1 MSGIVTRTQREEQ
14 AGKPV
19 DSGACETLALRIEGM
34 DCSCEAQLLERE
46 FSGLAGVTDFDVD
59 AVAQK
64 VRVTFDP
71 SRVTAQDIVRSVSAI
86 GMTASLAKEQRPRS
100 TWWRERQQLALYGT
114 GILILVAVALRLLG
128 ASPWV
133 YNAVY
138 VLAVAVGVYYPARKA
153 LIALLNL
160 TPTIHLLMLIGS
172 GGAMILG
179 MWQESAILIF
189 VYSLG
194 DVLESYAVDK
204 ARGAIRS
211 LIALMPKEALVRV
224 DGQEVVLATENIRV
238 GDIVVIR
245 PGERIPVDG
254 KVSEGSSYVD
264 EATVTGESVPVH
276 KTTGASVFAGTINQ
290 NGSLEVEV
298 DKPASET
305 MLSKIIMSV
314 EEAQAKK
321 TSYQTFSDAF
331 AKYYTPAMF
340 VLGALVATV
349 PPLFFDQPWQPFIL
363 RGLVVFVVS
372 CSCGLALSVPTAVVA
387 AMANAARHGTVFKGG
402 AYLEAIDKVKAIA
415 FDKTGTLTIGRPEV
429 TDVQTFGDVSRED
442 LLCLAG
448 AIESRSGHPLAA
460 AVARKAKENG
470 DLSAVSVEDFQ
481 EVSGLG
487 VAAAIDGRRYII
499 GNPRFQRES
508 EVSIAE
514 VEDAIA
520 RLEDDAKT
528 VVAVS
533 EGGRLIG
540 LLGIADTVRPG
551 VNDVIGTL
559 RQSGITTIMLT
570 GDNERSARAIA
581 AQLGID
587 EYHAALLPT
596 DKVDLLK
603 ALREKYGSV
612 AMVGDGINDAPAM
625 AVSNV
630 GIAMGAAGSDVA
642 VEAGD
647 VVLMSDDLSKIVY
660 LRELS
665 AKAVRTIRQ
674 NIWISLIN
682 VAFMVSAA
690 LAGYLGLVSGLLLN
704 EGSALF
710 VIFNAVW
717 LLKWKSKAEMPASNA
732 GREMAAEPPL
742 GEAS

>member
-1 MSGIVTRTQREEQ
+1 MASQVAERI
-14 AGKPV
+14 
-19 DSGACETLALRIEGM
+19 ETIDLHVEGM
-34 DCSCEAQLLERE
+34 DCACEAEALERE
-46 FSGLAGVTDFDVD
+46 LGCLSGVTSCAVD
-59 AVAQK
+59 AVTGRARVSYD
-64 VRVTFDP
+64 VRQATK
-71 SRVTAQDIVRSVSAI
+71 QDVMRSVSAA
-86 GMTASLAKEQRPRS
+86 GLSASLVRGQKQRS

-133 YNAVY
+133 YNSVY
-138 VLAVAVGVYYPARKA
+138 VLAVFVGVYYPARKA
-153 LIALLNL
+153 IFALLNL

-179 MWQESAILIF
+179 MWQEAAILIF

-224 DGQEVVLATENIRV
+224 DGREVVLATENIRV

-254 KVSEGSSYVD
+254 TVAEGSSYVD
-264 EATVTGESVPVH
+264 EAAVTGESVPVH
-276 KTTGASVFAGTINQ
+276 KKPGESVFAGTVNQ
-290 NGSLEVEV
+290 NGSLEVKV
-298 DKPASET
+298 DKPAAET

-314 EEAQAKK
+314 EEAQARK
-321 TSYQTFSDAF
+321 TSYQTFSDNF

-340 VLGALVATV
+340 VLGVLVAVV
-349 PPLFFDQPWQPFIL
+349 PPVFFGADWHTFIL

-372 CSCGLALSVPTAVVA
+372 CSCGLALSVPTAVVS
-387 AMANAARHGTVFKGG
+387 AMANAARHGIVFKGG
-402 AYLEAIDKVKAIA
+402 AYLEAVDKVKAIA

-429 TDVQTFGDVSRED
+429 TDVVPVGDASLAH
-442 LLCLAG
+442 LLRVAG

-460 AVARKAKENG
+460 AVTRRCRESG
-470 DLSAVSVEDFQ
+470 DGPVLAVDDFE

-487 VAAAIDGRRYII
+487 VTALVGGRRYMI
-499 GNPRFQRES
+499 GNARFLAGS
-508 EVSIAE
+508 EVALSEAE
-514 VEDAIA
+514 ADIA
-520 RLEDDAKT
+520 RLEDEAKT
-528 VVAVS
+528 VVVVS
-533 EGGRLIG
+533 EDAQVIG

-551 VNDVIGTL
+551 AQEVIALL
-559 RQSGITTIMLT
+559 RRSRITTIMLT

-587 EYHAALLPT
+587 EFHAALLPT

-603 ALREKYGSV
+603 ALRDKHGSV

-625 AVSNV
+625 AVANV

-647 VVLMSDDLSKIVY
+647 VVLMSDDLSKIAY

-665 AKAVRTIRQ
+665 ARAVRTIRQ

-682 VAFMVSAA
+682 VAFMVAAA

-710 VIFNAVW
+710 VIFNAV
-717 LLKWKSKAEMPASNA
+717 LLLRWRSRLSTTPPRPAS
-732 GREMAAEPPL
+732 RETATLEQ
-742 GEAS
+742 AS

>member
-1 MSGIVTRTQREEQ
+1 MASEVAERI
-14 AGKPV
+14 
-19 DSGACETLALRIEGM
+19 ETIDLHVEGM
-34 DCSCEAQLLERE
+34 DCAREAEALERE
-46 FSGLAGVTDFDVD
+46 LGCLSGVTSCAVD
-59 AVAQK
+59 AVTGRA
-64 VRVTFDP
+64 RVTYDV
-71 SRVTAQDIVRSVSAI
+71 SQATKQDVMRSVSAA
-86 GMTASLAKEQRPRS
+86 GLSASLVRDRKQRS

-114 GILILVAVALRLLG
+114 GILILVAVALHYLLD

-133 YNAVY
+133 YNSVY
-138 VLAVAVGVYYPARKA
+138 VLAVLVGVYYPARKA
-153 LIALLNL
+153 IFALLNL

-172 GGAMILG
+172 VGAMILG
-179 MWQESAILIF
+179 MWQEAAILIF

-224 DGQEVVLATENIRV
+224 DGREVVLATENIRV

-254 KVSEGSSYVD
+254 TVAEGSSYVD
-264 EATVTGESVPVH
+264 EAAVTGESVPVH
-276 KTTGASVFAGTINQ
+276 KKRGECVFAGTVNQ
-290 NGSLEVEV
+290 NGSLEVAV

-314 EEAQAKK
+314 EEAQARK
-321 TSYQTFSDAF
+321 TSYQTFSDNF

-340 VLGALVATV
+340 VLGVLVAVV
-349 PPLFFDQPWQPFIL
+349 PPLFFGADWHTFIL

-372 CSCGLALSVPTAVVA
+372 CSCGLALSVPTAVVS

-402 AYLEAIDKVKAIA
+402 AYLEAVDKVKAIA

-429 TDVQTFGDVSRED
+429 TDVVPVGDVSLAH
-442 LLCLAG
+442 LLRVAG

-460 AVARKAKENG
+460 AVTRRCRESEGGAP
-470 DLSAVSVEDFQ
+470 AVDDFR

-487 VAAAIDGRRYII
+487 VTALVDGRRYLI
-499 GNPRFQRES
+499 GNARFLQGS
-508 EVSIAE
+508 EVALSA
-514 VEDAIA
+514 VEADVA
-520 RLEDDAKT
+520 RLEDEAKT

-533 EGGRLIG
+533 EDEQVIG
-540 LLGIADTVRPG
+540 LLAIADTVRPG
-551 VNDVIGTL
+551 AEEVIAL
-559 RQSGITTIMLT
+559 LKDSGITTIMLT

-603 ALREKYGSV
+603 ALREKHGSV

-625 AVSNV
+625 AVANV

-647 VVLMSDDLSKIVY
+647 VVLMSDDLSKIAY

-665 AKAVRTIRQ
+665 ARAVRTIRQ

-682 VAFMVSAA
+682 VAFMVAAA

-710 VIFNAVW
+710 VIFNAV
-717 LLKWKSKAEMPASNA
+717 LLLRWKSELSITPA
-732 GREMAAEPPL
+732 RAASRATTAVEQ
-742 GEAS
+742 AS

>member
-1 MSGIVTRTQREEQ
+1 MASQVAERI
-14 AGKPV
+14 
-19 DSGACETLALRIEGM
+19 ETIDLHVEGM
-34 DCSCEAQLLERE
+34 DCACEAEALERE
-46 FSGLAGVTDFDVD
+46 LGCLSGVTSCAVD
-59 AVAQK
+59 AVTGRARVSYD
-64 VRVTFDP
+64 VRQATK
-71 SRVTAQDIVRSVSAI
+71 QDVMRSVSAA
-86 GMTASLAKEQRPRS
+86 GLSASLVRGQKQRS

-133 YNAVY
+133 YNSVY
-138 VLAVAVGVYYPARKA
+138 VLAVFVGVYYPARKA
-153 LIALLNL
+153 IFALLNL

-179 MWQESAILIF
+179 MWQEAAILIF

-224 DGQEVVLATENIRV
+224 DGREVVLATENIRV

-254 KVSEGSSYVD
+254 TVAEGSSYVD
-264 EATVTGESVPVH
+264 EAAVTGESVPVH
-276 KTTGASVFAGTINQ
+276 KKPGESVFAGTVNQ
-290 NGSLEVEV
+290 NGSLEVKV
-298 DKPASET
+298 DKPAAET

-314 EEAQAKK
+314 EEAQARK
-321 TSYQTFSDAF
+321 TSYQTFSDNF

-340 VLGALVATV
+340 VLGVLVAVV
-349 PPLFFDQPWQPFIL
+349 PPLFFGADWHTFIL

-372 CSCGLALSVPTAVVA
+372 CSCGLALSVPTAVVS
-387 AMANAARHGTVFKGG
+387 AMANAARHGIVFKGG
-402 AYLEAIDKVKAIA
+402 AYLEAVDKVKAIA

-429 TDVQTFGDVSRED
+429 TDVVPVGDASLAH
-442 LLCLAG
+442 LLRVAG

-460 AVARKAKENG
+460 AVTRRCRESG
-470 DLSAVSVEDFQ
+470 DGPVLAVDDFE

-487 VAAAIDGRRYII
+487 VTALVGGRRYMI
-499 GNPRFQRES
+499 GNARFLAGS
-508 EVSIAE
+508 EVALSEAE
-514 VEDAIA
+514 ADIA
-520 RLEDDAKT
+520 RLEDEAKT
-528 VVAVS
+528 VVVVS
-533 EGGRLIG
+533 EDAQVIG

-551 VNDVIGTL
+551 AQEVIALL
-559 RQSGITTIMLT
+559 RRSRITTIMLT

-587 EYHAALLPT
+587 EFHAALLPT

-603 ALREKYGSV
+603 ALRDKHGSV

-625 AVSNV
+625 AVANV

-647 VVLMSDDLSKIVY
+647 VVLMSDDLSKIAY

-665 AKAVRTIRQ
+665 ARAVRTIRQ

-682 VAFMVSAA
+682 VAFMVAAA

-710 VIFNAVW
+710 VIFNAV
-717 LLKWKSKAEMPASNA
+717 LLLRWRSRLSTTPPRPAS
-732 GREMAAEPPL
+732 RETATLEQ
-742 GEAS
+742 AS

>member
-1 MSGIVTRTQREEQ
+1 MASEVAERI
-14 AGKPV
+14 
-19 DSGACETLALRIEGM
+19 ETIDLRVEGM
-34 DCSCEAQLLERE
+34 DCAGEAETLERE
-46 FSGLAGVTDFDVD
+46 LGCMNGVTSCAVD
-59 AVAQK
+59 AATGRA
-64 VRVTFDP
+64 RVSYDASQATK
-71 SRVTAQDIVRSVSAI
+71 QDVMRSVSAA
-86 GMTASLAKEQRPRS
+86 GLSASLIRTQKQRS

-114 GILILVAVALRLLG
+114 GVLILVAVALRFLLD

-133 YNAVY
+133 YNSVY
-138 VLAVAVGVYYPARKA
+138 VLAVIVGVYYPARKA
-153 LIALLNL
+153 IFALLNL

-172 GGAMILG
+172 VGAMILG
-179 MWQESAILIF
+179 MWQEAAILIF

-224 DGQEVVLATENIRV
+224 DGREVLLATEDIRV
-238 GDIVVIR
+238 GDVVVIR

-254 KVSEGSSYVD
+254 TVAEGSSYVD
-264 EATVTGESVPVH
+264 EAAVTGESVPVH
-276 KTTGASVFAGTINQ
+276 KKPGETVFAGTVNQ
-290 NGSLEVEV
+290 NGSLEVQV
-298 DKPASET
+298 DKPAAET

-314 EEAQAKK
+314 EEAQARK
-321 TSYQTFSDAF
+321 TSYQTFSDNF

-340 VLGALVATV
+340 VLGVLVAVV
-349 PPLFFDQPWQPFIL
+349 PPLFFGADWHTFIL

-372 CSCGLALSVPTAVVA
+372 CSCGLALSVPTAVVS

-402 AYLEAIDKVKAIA
+402 SYLEAVDKVKAIA

-429 TDVQTFGDVSRED
+429 TDVVPVGGATLAH
-442 LLCLAG
+442 LLRVAG

-460 AVARKAKENG
+460 AVTRRCRETG
-470 DLSAVSVEDFQ
+470 DGPLAAVDDFE

-487 VAAAIDGRRYII
+487 VKALVDSRRYLI
-499 GNPRFQRES
+499 GSPRFLAGSGVALS
-508 EVSIAE
+508 EVEA
-514 VEDAIA
+514 DIA
-520 RLEDDAKT
+520 RLEDEAKT

-533 EGGRLIG
+533 EDAQVVG
-540 LLGIADTVRPG
+540 LLVIADTVRPG
-551 VNDVIGTL
+551 AQDVIALL
-559 RQSGITTIMLT
+559 RRSGITTIMLT

-581 AQLGID
+581 AQIGID

-603 ALREKYGSV
+603 ALREKHGSV

-625 AVSNV
+625 AVANV

-647 VVLMSDDLSKIVY
+647 VVLMSDDLSKIAY

-665 AKAVRTIRQ
+665 ARAVRTIRQ

-682 VAFMVSAA
+682 VAFMVAAA

-710 VIFNAVW
+710 VIFNAV
-717 LLKWKSKAEMPASNA
+717 LLLRWRSRLSAAPPRTTSREATTLQQAS
-732 GREMAAEPPL
+732 
-742 GEAS
+742 

>member
-1 MSGIVTRTQREEQ
+1 MASEAAERI
-14 AGKPV
+14 
-19 DSGACETLALRIEGM
+19 ETIDLRVEGM
-34 DCSCEAQLLERE
+34 DCAGEAEALERE
-46 FSGLAGVTDFDVD
+46 LGCLSGVTSCAVD
-59 AVAQK
+59 AVTGRARVSYD
-64 VRVTFDP
+64 VRQATK
-71 SRVTAQDIVRSVSAI
+71 QDVMRSVSAA
-86 GMTASLAKEQRPRS
+86 GLSASLVRGQKQRS

-114 GILILVAVALRLLG
+114 GILILVAVALRLVG

-133 YNAVY
+133 YNSVY
-138 VLAVAVGVYYPARKA
+138 VLAVFVGVYYPARKA
-153 LIALLNL
+153 IFALLNL

-179 MWQESAILIF
+179 MWQEAAILIF

-224 DGQEVVLATENIRV
+224 DGREVVLATENIRV

-254 KVSEGSSYVD
+254 TVAEGSSHVD
-264 EATVTGESVPVH
+264 EAAVTGESVPVH
-276 KTTGASVFAGTINQ
+276 KKPGESVFAGTVNQ

-298 DKPASET
+298 DKPATET

-314 EEAQAKK
+314 EEAQARK
-321 TSYQTFSDAF
+321 TSYQTFSDNF

-340 VLGALVATV
+340 VLGVLVAVV
-349 PPLFFDQPWQPFIL
+349 PPLFFGADWHTFIL

-372 CSCGLALSVPTAVVA
+372 CSCGLALSVPTAVVS
-387 AMANAARHGTVFKGG
+387 AMANAARHGIVFKGG
-402 AYLEAIDKVKAIA
+402 AYLEAVDKVKAIA

-429 TDVQTFGDVSRED
+429 TDVVTVGEVALTH
-442 LLCLAG
+442 LLRVAG

-460 AVARKAKENG
+460 AVTRRCRESG
-470 DLSAVSVEDFQ
+470 DGQVPAVNDFE

-487 VAAAIDGRRYII
+487 VTALVSGRRYMI
-499 GNPRFQRES
+499 GNARFLAGS
-508 EVSIAE
+508 EVVLSE
-514 VEDAIA
+514 VEADIA
-520 RLEDDAKT
+520 RLEDEAKT

-533 EGGRLIG
+533 EDAQVIG
-540 LLGIADTVRPG
+540 LLAIADTVRPG
-551 VNDVIGTL
+551 AQDVIALL
-559 RQSGITTIMLT
+559 RRSGITTIMLT

-581 AQLGID
+581 ARLGID

-603 ALREKYGSV
+603 ALRDKHGSV

-625 AVSNV
+625 AVANV

-647 VVLMSDDLSKIVY
+647 VVLMSDDLSKIAY

-665 AKAVRTIRQ
+665 ARAVRTIRQ

-682 VAFMVSAA
+682 VAFMVAAA

-710 VIFNAVW
+710 VIFNAV
-717 LLKWKSKAEMPASNA
+717 LLLRWRSRLATTAARPAS
-732 GREMAAEPPL
+732 RETVTLEQ
-742 GEAS
+742 AS

>member
-1 MSGIVTRTQREEQ
+1 MASQVAERI
-14 AGKPV
+14 
-19 DSGACETLALRIEGM
+19 ETIDLHVEGM
-34 DCSCEAQLLERE
+34 DCACEAEALERE
-46 FSGLAGVTDFDVD
+46 LGCLSGVTSCAVD
-59 AVAQK
+59 AATGHA
-64 VRVTFDP
+64 RVSYDVMQATK
-71 SRVTAQDIVRSVSAI
+71 QDVMRSVSAA
-86 GMTASLAKEQRPRS
+86 GLSASLVRGQKQRS

-133 YNAVY
+133 YNSVY
-138 VLAVAVGVYYPARKA
+138 VLAVFVGVYYPARKA
-153 LIALLNL
+153 IFALLNL

-179 MWQESAILIF
+179 MWQEAAILIF

-224 DGQEVVLATENIRV
+224 DGREVVLATENIRV

-254 KVSEGSSYVD
+254 TVAEGSSYVD
-264 EATVTGESVPVH
+264 EAAVTGESVPVH
-276 KTTGASVFAGTINQ
+276 KKPGESVFAGTVNQ

-298 DKPASET
+298 DKPAAET

-314 EEAQAKK
+314 EEAQARK
-321 TSYQTFSDAF
+321 TSYQTFSDNF

-340 VLGALVATV
+340 VLGVLVAVV
-349 PPLFFDQPWQPFIL
+349 PPLFFGADWHTFIL

-372 CSCGLALSVPTAVVA
+372 CSCGLALSVPTAVVS
-387 AMANAARHGTVFKGG
+387 AMANAARHGVVFKGG
-402 AYLEAIDKVKAIA
+402 AYLEAVDKVKAIA

-429 TDVQTFGDVSRED
+429 TDVVTVGEVALTY
-442 LLCLAG
+442 LLRVAG

-460 AVARKAKENG
+460 AVTRRCRESG
-470 DLSAVSVEDFQ
+470 DGPVPAVDDFE

-487 VAAAIDGRRYII
+487 VTALVSGRRYMI
-499 GNPRFQRES
+499 GNARFLAGSKVALS
-508 EVSIAE
+508 EVEA
-514 VEDAIA
+514 DIA
-520 RLEDDAKT
+520 RLEDEAKT

-533 EGGRLIG
+533 EDAQVIG

-551 VNDVIGTL
+551 AQDVIALL
-559 RQSGITTIMLT
+559 RRSGITTIMLT
-570 GDNERSARAIA
+570 GDNERSAHAIA

-603 ALREKYGSV
+603 ALRDRHGSV

-625 AVSNV
+625 AVANV

-647 VVLMSDDLSKIVY
+647 VVLMSDDLSKIAY

-665 AKAVRTIRQ
+665 ARAVRTIRQ

-682 VAFMVSAA
+682 VAFMVAAA

-710 VIFNAVW
+710 VIFNAV
-717 LLKWKSKAEMPASNA
+717 LLLRWRSRLSTTPPRPAS
-732 GREMAAEPPL
+732 RETATLEQ
-742 GEAS
+742 AS